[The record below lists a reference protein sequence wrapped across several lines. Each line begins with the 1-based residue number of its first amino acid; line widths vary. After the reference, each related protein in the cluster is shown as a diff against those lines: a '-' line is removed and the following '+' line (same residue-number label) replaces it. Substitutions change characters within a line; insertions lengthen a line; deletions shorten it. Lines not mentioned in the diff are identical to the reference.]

1 MIWKMNTI
9 DSEHLMKVANNLKGD
24 FIIDRLCYNLG
35 YKKDTLLQYIDE
47 ENARI
52 LLATLLINRELDKYT
67 DIINAPQN
75 FLIDPTKL
83 TNAQKA
89 ANLINKYVRNRNA
102 YVYVFADYD
111 VDGLTAGYTM
121 TSALRE
127 VSTCQS
133 VSVKFP
139 DREEGY
145 GLNLQ
150 WCKKIVEQHTDEE
163 TGKVLDDVLV
173 ITVDNGITKVSEV
186 EYLKQ
191 NNIEVVITDH
201 HPSKDVVPNCIVV
214 DPHNNTIEQ
223 DDTFKHL
230 CGCGVAFKVAQ
241 LVQELNGVNNMYN
254 YFPFLAL
261 STISDVMPMHTE
273 NLAFLQYGLDIMN
286 SKDCPLGIAELKR
299 QESIDIVTTTTIGW
313 TIAPML
319 NACGRMGDIELA
331 SKLFFTDNEPVQD
344 IVSKIKSVND
354 KRKSITKRATNELLK
369 TPNID
374 TDKVFIMNTTKY
386 PGGVLGIIAGKA
398 TEIFNKPSIIVTP
411 VDKEKKYLHG
421 SARSANNI
429 DLIPLMKVLKEEG
442 LIIEYGGHAEAVGIQ
457 FSADKIDAIQNRL
470 NELIVYVPLTEE
482 QILETISTEEVL
494 EIDEILSLENLNVVM
509 LALSNMLPTDG
520 KQIKNPVFAVTDC
533 EVKAFKVY
541 PSGYMEI
548 TLKQGNKVIDMSAMG
563 YAETFSTQ
571 ILPQLDGKDKKLVHV
586 AGTISKHFKT
596 KKYVLNIVDIVA
608 A

>member
-1 MIWKMNTI
+1 MKWQMKTI
-9 DSEHLMKVANNLKGD
+9 ENNHLMTVANKLKGD

-75 FLIDPTKL
+75 YLIEPSKL
-83 TNAQKA
+83 LNAKEA
-89 ANLINKYVRNRNA
+89 ANLINKYIRNRNA
-102 YVYVFADYD
+102 YVYIFADYD

-133 VSVKFP
+133 ITVKYP

-145 GLNLQ
+145 GLNLE
-150 WCKKIVEQHTDEE
+150 WCKKVVEQHTDEE

-173 ITVDNGITKVSEV
+173 ITVDNGITKVHEV
-186 EYLKQ
+186 DYLKA

-201 HPSKDVVPNCIVV
+201 HTSKDIVPNCIVV

-273 NLAFLQYGLDIMN
+273 NLAFLQYGLDIIN
-286 SKDCPLGIAELKR
+286 SNQCPIGIAELKR
-299 QESIDIVTTTTIGW
+299 QENIDIVTTTTIGW

-331 SKLFFTDNEPVQD
+331 SKLFFTDNEPVED
-344 IVSKIKSVND
+344 IVSKIKSTND

-374 TDKVFIMNTTKY
+374 TDKVFIMNTSKY

-398 TEIFNKPSIIVTP
+398 TEIFNKPSIVVTP
-411 VDKEKKYLHG
+411 TDKKGHHLHG
-421 SARSANNI
+421 SARSANGI
-429 DLIPLMKVLKEEG
+429 DLIPLMKILKSEG
-442 LIIEYGGHAEAVGIQ
+442 LINEYGGHAEAVGIH
-457 FSADKIDAIQNRL
+457 FTSDKIDDIQARL
-470 NELIVYVPLTEE
+470 NELIIYEPLTEE
-482 QILETISTEEVL
+482 MIEEAISKEEVL

-509 LALSNMLPTDG
+509 LALSSMLPTDG
-520 KQIKNPVFAVTDC
+520 RQIKNPVFAVTDC

-548 TLKQGNKVIDMSAMG
+548 TLKQGNKVVDMSAMG
-563 YAETFSTQ
+563 YAEIFSTKV
-571 ILPQLDGKDKKLVHV
+571 LPLLDNKDKKIVHI

>member
-1 MIWKMNTI
+1 
-9 DSEHLMKVANNLKGD
+9 
-24 FIIDRLCYNLG
+24 
-35 YKKDTLLQYIDE
+35 
-47 ENARI
+47 
-52 LLATLLINRELDKYT
+52 
-67 DIINAPQN
+67 
-75 FLIDPTKL
+75 
-83 TNAQKA
+83 
-89 ANLINKYVRNRNA
+89 
-102 YVYVFADYD
+102 
-111 VDGLTAGYTM
+111 M

-145 GLNLQ
+145 GLSLQ

-173 ITVDNGITKVSEV
+173 ITVDNGITKVAEV

-191 NNIEVVITDH
+191 NNIEVIITDH

-214 DPHNNTIEQ
+214 DPHNNTIKQ

-273 NLAFLQYGLDIMN
+273 NLAFLQYGLDIIN
-286 SKDCPLGIAELKR
+286 SKNCPLGLAELKR
-299 QESIDIVTTTTIGW
+299 QENIDIVTTTTIGW

-354 KRKSITKRATNELLK
+354 RRKSITKRATNELLK
-369 TPNID
+369 TPNIED
-374 TDKVFIMNTTKY
+374 DKVFIMNTTKY

-411 VDKEKKYLHG
+411 TDKAKQHLHG

>member
-1 MIWKMNTI
+1 MIWKMKTI
-9 DSEHLMKVANNLKGD
+9 DNKHLMEVANKLNGD
-24 FIIDRLCYNLG
+24 FILDRLCYNLG

-52 LLATLLINRELDKYT
+52 LLATLLINRELDNNT

-75 FLIDPTKL
+75 YLISPNKL
-83 TNAQKA
+83 HNAELA
-89 ANLINKYVRNRNA
+89 AQTINKYIRNRNA
-102 YVYVFADYD
+102 YVYIFADYD

-133 VSVKFP
+133 ITVKYP

-145 GLNLQ
+145 GLNLE
-150 WCKKIVEQHTDEE
+150 WCKKVVQQHTDEE

-173 ITVDNGITKVSEV
+173 ITVDNGITKVDEV

-191 NNIEVVITDH
+191 HNIEVIITDH
-201 HPSKDVVPNCIVV
+201 HTSKDKVPNCIVV

-223 DDTFKHL
+223 EDTFKHL

-273 NLAFLQYGLDIMN
+273 NLAILQYGLDIIN
-286 SKDCPLGIAELKR
+286 SNQCPIGIAELKK
-299 QESIDIVTTTTIGW
+299 QENIDIVTTTTIGW

-398 TEIFNKPSIIVTP
+398 TEIFNKPSIVVTP
-411 VDKEKKYLHG
+411 VDKEGQHLHG

-442 LIIEYGGHAEAVGIQ
+442 LIKEYGGHAEAVGIH
-457 FSADKIDAIQNRL
+457 FYADKIQAIQDRL
-470 NELIVYVPLTEE
+470 NELIVYAPITEE
-482 QILETISTEEVL
+482 DILEAISKEETL

-509 LALSNMLPTDG
+509 LALSSMLPTDG
-520 KQIKNPVFAVTDC
+520 RQIKTPIFAVTDC
-533 EVKAFKVY
+533 EVKSFKVY

-548 TLKQGNKVIDMSAMG
+548 TLKQGNNVIDMSAMG
-563 YAETFSTQ
+563 YAEIFSSK
-571 ILPQLDGKDKKLVHV
+571 ILPQLDGKDKKIVHI